1 MQVSPEPVHVS
12 RRSRT
17 RLVVVIAIGVFLLG
31 LAIAWSVT
39 PLAQVLDPRKL
50 AGIERQV
57 RDWPLA
63 PFVLI
68 AIFVAS
74 GLIATPATLMIGAT
88 VLLFGTW
95 PGVLYAFAGM
105 LANGTVV
112 YAIGR
117 YGARDM
123 VDEWLTRRSGS
134 RLEAFNRQLG
144 RRGFIA
150 VALIRLTPIPYS
162 LQNVLA
168 GTSRIGYPDFL
179 LGTSIGILPV
189 IALMAGLATEFD
201 AWASHPDWGRLLA
214 LIAAAIVVLAA
225 IWSIKRLVARRNLG
239 HQDADH
245 IQ

>member
-1 MQVSPEPVHVS
+1 MQASPAQVSVI

-17 RLVVVIAIGVFLLG
+17 RLIGMIAIGVLLVG

-50 AGIERQV
+50 AGIEQQLRN
-57 RDWPLA
+57 WPFA
-63 PFVLI
+63 PFAVI

-95 PGVLYAFAGM
+95 PGILYAFAGM

-117 YGARDM
+117 FGARDM
-123 VDEWLTRRSGS
+123 VDEWLARRSGS
-134 RLEAFNRQLG
+134 RLDAFNRRLG
-144 RRGFIA
+144 QRGFIA

-168 GTSRIGYPDFL
+168 GASRIGYPDFL
-179 LGTSIGILPV
+179 LGTAIGILPV
-189 IALMAGLATEFD
+189 IALMTGLATEFD

-214 LIAAAIVVLAA
+214 LFAAAIAVIA
-225 IWSIKRLVARRNLG
+225 IGWSIRRWAARHRAG
-239 HQDADH
+239 R
-245 IQ
+245 

>member
-1 MQVSPEPVHVS
+1 M
-12 RRSRT
+12 
-17 RLVVVIAIGVFLLG
+17 IAIGVLLVG

-39 PLAQVLDPRKL
+39 PLAEVLDPRKL
-50 AGIERQV
+50 AGIEQQLRH
-57 RDWPLA
+57 WSWAPL
-63 PFVLI
+63 VLI

-123 VDEWLTRRSGS
+123 VDEWLARRSGS
-134 RLEAFNRQLG
+134 RLEMFNRQLG

-168 GTSRIGYPDFL
+168 GASRIGYPDFL
-179 LGTSIGILPV
+179 LGTAIGILPV

-201 AWASHPDWGRLLA
+201 AWASHPDWRRLLA
-214 LIAAAIVVLAA
+214 LLGAAVAVIV
-225 IWSIKRLVARRNLG
+225 IGWSIKRWAARRTER
-239 HQDADH
+239 
-245 IQ
+245 